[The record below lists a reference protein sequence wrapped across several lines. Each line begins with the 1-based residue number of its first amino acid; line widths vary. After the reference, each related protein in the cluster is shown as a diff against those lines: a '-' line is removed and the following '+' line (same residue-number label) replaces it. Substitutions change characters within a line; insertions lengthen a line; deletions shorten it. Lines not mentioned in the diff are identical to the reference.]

1 MRLSEMLLS
10 GGIYLGM
17 ATFLQR
23 AVRRA
28 MVDGHRS
35 CIKPTLPGSK
45 LDEEPS

>member
-28 MVDGHRS
+28 MADGHWS
-35 CIKPTLPGSK
+35 CIKPTLQGNK
-45 LDEEPS
+45 LDEGPL